1 MTKAILKS
9 PPEELLPTPT
19 LDNPLLRTS
28 YTIGRGET
36 GVLSFEP
43 YKSLIL
49 PYWAFK
55 TIAIAKNSAEILW
68 GIFQSYCERGDFV
81 GADMTRKFIQMG
93 MTRSRRYANHKG
105 GRKYGKDG
113 EVLERW
119 TGEDASGQR
128 AEKEEA
134 SKIFKEYWLRCT
146 RSESY
151 GKLKDAWSVEKKASE
166 RGRTSR
172 AAQSGAASTVG
183 DGRDGLYKQ
192 TPAHSLGSRARRL
205 RRFW

>member
-1 MTKAILKS
+1 VPSCLPMTKITLKQ
-9 PPEELLPTPT
+9 PPERPLATPALDDLP
-19 LDNPLLRTS
+19 LCMS

-55 TIAIAKNSAEILW
+55 TPAVASNSAEILW
-68 GIFQSYCERGDFV
+68 LIFQSYCERGDFV

-113 EVLERW
+113 KELERW
-119 TGEDASGQR
+119 TEEDATGQR

-134 SKIFKEYWLRCT
+134 SRIFKEYWQRCI
-146 RSESY
+146 RDESY
-151 GKLKDAWSVEKKASE
+151 RQLKNAWSVQKRTVQE
-166 RGRTSR
+166 GRTPRLATSN
-172 AAQSGAASTVG
+172 AGPKTG
-183 DGRDGLYKQ
+183 DAGHG
-192 TPAHSLGSRARRL
+192 
-205 RRFW
+205 

>member
-1 MTKAILKS
+1 MTKPILKQ
-9 PPEELLPTPT
+9 PPEKPLPSPA
-19 LDNPLLRTS
+19 LDDSSIRTS

-36 GVLSFEP
+36 GVLTFEP

-55 TIAIAKNSAEILW
+55 TIGIASNSAEILW
-68 GIFQSYCERGDFV
+68 AIFQSYCERGDFV

-113 EVLERW
+113 EMLEKW
-119 TGEDASGQR
+119 TEEDVSGKK

-134 SKIFKEYWLRCT
+134 SRIFKEYWQRCT
-146 RSESY
+146 RDETY
-151 GKLKDAWSVEKKASE
+151 RALKDAWSAEKKAS
-166 RGRTSR
+166 GGGSGPSR
-172 AAQSGAASTVG
+172 AARPDAKSNVRHRSE
-183 DGRDGLYKQ
+183 D
-192 TPAHSLGSRARRL
+192 
-205 RRFW
+205 

>member
-1 MTKAILKS
+1 MTKSILKQ
-9 PPEELLPTPT
+9 PPEEPLPSPA
-19 LDNPLLRTS
+19 LDDSSIRTS

-36 GVLSFEP
+36 GVLTFEP

-55 TIAIAKNSAEILW
+55 TTGIASNSAEILW
-68 GIFQSYCERGDFV
+68 GIFRSYCERGDFV

-113 EVLERW
+113 EVLEKW
-119 TGEDASGQR
+119 TEEDASGKR

-134 SKIFKEYWLRCT
+134 SRIFKEYWQRCT
-146 RSESY
+146 RDDTY
-151 GKLKDAWSVEKKASE
+151 RALKDGWSAEKKEAPG
-166 RGRTSR
+166 GRRPLRVARSNAKSNVR
-172 AAQSGAASTVG
+172 HRSG
-183 DGRDGLYKQ
+183 D
-192 TPAHSLGSRARRL
+192 
-205 RRFW
+205 